1 MKKIAILVPE
11 MGIMQ
16 TIADPQQLFEE
27 VNRYLISIGKSPWF
41 DVQLVGVKKK
51 VLLNNGAFAVHTH
64 KLLQE
69 VKKPDLIFIPATC
82 GDFSLAI
89 KKNQALISWI
99 VDQYDKGAE
108 IASLCS
114 GTFLLASTGLLSG
127 KKCSTHWGVHN
138 EFRQMYPDVELMEG
152 NVITEEKR
160 IYSSGGAH
168 SYWNLMLYLLEKY
181 TNRYTAILAAKH
193 FAVDID
199 RSNQAIYAMFTG
211 QKIHKDNAILKAQEY
226 IEKNYQG
233 KLSVEELS
241 KMATIGR
248 RTFERRFKQATYNTV
263 LEYIQRVKVEAAK
276 RLFEDSRKNI
286 HEVMYEVGYAD
297 LKAFR
302 ELFKK
307 LTGVTPV
314 EYRNKYNK
322 LAAAI
327 S

>member
-1 MKKIAILVPE
+1 
-11 MGIMQ
+11 
-16 TIADPQQLFEE
+16 
-27 VNRYLISIGKSPWF
+27 
-41 DVQLVGVKKK
+41 
-51 VLLNNGAFAVHTH
+51 
-64 KLLQE
+64 
-69 VKKPDLIFIPATC
+69 
-82 GDFSLAI
+82 
-89 KKNQALISWI
+89 
-99 VDQYDKGAE
+99 
-108 IASLCS
+108 
-114 GTFLLASTGLLSG
+114 
-127 KKCSTHWGVHN
+127 
-138 EFRQMYPDVELMEG
+138 
-152 NVITEEKR
+152 
-160 IYSSGGAH
+160 
-168 SYWNLMLYLLEKY
+168 MLYLLEKY